1 MEQESPLRNIRL
13 VGETGKYP
21 YVVGLIAFSQPSPSQ
36 DTPEME
42 FLGSGI
48 LVDPLH
54 VLTCHHVCD
63 SEDRLYKEDRV
74 FVITASVAVEAEVE
88 AVDEEWDLAL
98 LRLDRERHTPG
109 ARTAYCG
116 RCAAGSW
123 LRGPDFGG
131 GGQPGIPD
139 LAVVGNFVLTI
150 HGKPRQFDVLGTV
163 MPQDKNYPILDV
175 MIRDHSRPEELYWM
189 KSRAFQQFHQNFQQQ
204 WEMLQQKMM
213 LRSPKKARTK
223 TSNN

>member
-98 LRLDRERHTPG
+98 LRLDRERHTRFPVMADG
-109 ARTAYCG
+109 VLLAQEPLIAVG
-116 RCAAGSW
+116 VQQAVGSA
-123 LRGPDFGG
+123 
-131 GGQPGIPD
+131 D
-139 LAVVGNFVLTI
+139 LTLAEVAN
-150 HGKPRQFDVLGTV
+150 
-163 MPQDKNYPILDV
+163 
-175 MIRDHSRPEELYWM
+175 
-189 KSRAFQQFHQNFQQQ
+189 
-204 WEMLQQKMM
+204 
-213 LRSPKKARTK
+213 
-223 TSNN
+223 